1 MGLDLKHFDEVLKYV
16 NELSNTIDLDSTR
29 VRAEALFYR
38 FKRLVEAA
46 DRKKAGT
53 KMTGLPEI
61 RQRRVGPELSET
73 ESTAEGA
80 ASGRAAAAGGAA
92 ARNAADRVV
101 AAGSGPNISEELRA
115 LLDRSVIRVQ
125 GDQS

>member
-1 MGLDLKHFDEVLKYV
+1 M
-16 NELSNTIDLDSTR
+16 
-29 VRAEALFYR
+29 RAEALFYR

-53 KMTGLPEI
+53 TMTGLPEI
-61 RQRRVGPELSET
+61 RQRRVGPEPSEAG
-73 ESTAEGA
+73 SVAEGA
-80 ASGRAAAAGGAA
+80 ASGRAATAGGAA

-101 AAGSGPNISEELRA
+101 AAAGSGPNISEELRA
-115 LLDRSVIRVQ
+115 LLDKSVIRVH